1 MLHIEILGV
10 QTPNAPTVV
19 LSSGLSGLAHFW
31 KPQLDALVSDY
42 RVVVYDHLG
51 TGASPAE
58 LPEDYS
64 ISDMAHEL
72 AQALDGLSI
81 TRYHI
86 IGHALGGLIALEL
99 AKRFPQA
106 IQSMIL
112 INAWAAPNAHTAR
125 CFSVR
130 KKILTHIGPA
140 AYIEA
145 QSLFLYSPDWIAT
158 NEERL
163 ISEDTQALGHFPNP
177 DNVLK
182 RIDALL
188 RFDARDYLHQIHVP
202 TLLIANRD
210 DHLIPWRCSQQLHD
224 ALPHSTLEIV
234 AHGGHASSI
243 SEASSIN
250 ALLKMHLKS
259 HQPSLH
265 SVEIGNH

>member
-1 MLHIEILGV
+1 MLSIEILGV

-19 LSSGLSGLAHFW
+19 LSSGLGGLAHFW
-31 KPQLDALVSDY
+31 EPQLDALVSDY

-51 TGASPAE
+51 MGASPAV

-64 ISDMAHEL
+64 ITDMAYEL
-72 AQALDGLSI
+72 AQALDSLSI

-99 AKRFPQA
+99 AKRFPQTV
-106 IQSMIL
+106 QSMIL

-130 KKILTHIGPA
+130 KKILTLIGPA
-140 AYIEA
+140 AYVEA
-145 QSLFLYSPDWIAT
+145 QSLFLYSPDWIAV
-158 NEERL
+158 NETRL
-163 ISEDTQALGHFPNP
+163 IAEDARALRHFPNP

-202 TLLIANRD
+202 VLLIANRD
-210 DHLIPWRCSQQLHD
+210 DHLIPWHCSQQLYD
-224 ALPHSTLEIV
+224 ALPDSTLEMV
-234 AHGGHASSI
+234 EHGGHASSI
-243 SEASSIN
+243 SEAPHIN
-250 ALLKMHLKS
+250 ALLKTHLKS
-259 HQPSLH
+259 HQQSTHP
-265 SVEIGNH
+265 VEIESH